1 VGIKT
6 KFDGEVIMSCN
17 NLCFHSEQT
26 CAYCRANHEVSSEFY
41 RAKRP
46 ANDCWVTG
54 YLVKNK
60 NGEIKGILNKDNH
73 FYELAWI
80 IEDTLEEVR

>member
-1 VGIKT
+1 MDCT
-6 KFDGEVIMSCN
+6 

-26 CAYCRANHEVSSEFY
+26 CEHCKKNYIVSSEFY

-46 ANDCWVTG
+46 TNGQWVTG

-60 NGEIKGILNKDNH
+60 KVK
-73 FYELAWI
+73 
-80 IEDTLEEVR
+80 

>member
-1 VGIKT
+1 M
-6 KFDGEVIMSCN
+6 ECS
-17 NLCFHSEQT
+17 NLCFHLERT
-26 CAYCRANHEVSSEFY
+26 CEHCKKNYDVSSEFY

-46 ANDCWVTG
+46 ANNQWVAG

-60 NGEIKGILNKDNH
+60 NGAIEGILNKDNH

-80 IEDTLEEVR
+80 DNSTLEEVSKPN

>member
-1 VGIKT
+1 M
-6 KFDGEVIMSCN
+6 ECS
-17 NLCFHSEQT
+17 NLCFHSEKQ
-26 CAYCRANHEVSSEFY
+26 CEYCRNTYCVSSEFY

-46 ANDCWVTG
+46 VNNQWVEG

-60 NGEIKGILNKDNH
+60 EGAIEGILNKDTN

-80 IEDTLEEVR
+80 IEDTLEKIVT